1 MKYRI
6 FVPIHIATQNILAE
20 WVGFIAGFFGE
31 LGTVLAQPWK
41 IGEFKSRIDKLADD
55 VNLNGRSIKKEM
67 KKLIALYEKA
77 QQDKTIEE
85 IVKNVNLKADV
96 KQTTYGM
103 TKYYYLSLVYE
114 SDKVHPFVFHKAL
127 MLTNQSASFF
137 SLALFSRFEDTSAYN
152 KYKSYKIRCEYN
164 LTTERDIYPTKPNA
178 GVNVLKRDLIYQHIA
193 FPPYIYDL
201 RENISILKA
210 KPIKGAYGRTLGT
223 KLTALIQDITFYIK
237 FPYVEGTINEE
248 TLDGDIEL
256 IPLVPPFYKKDNHPQ
271 LVFKTDYILPQK
283 IEVSPL
289 QSNGKRMKEK
299 LKEKQQEQTKTQET
313 QEIEQP
319 KKKVD
324 LIIPLLALAGGLV
337 LWKTMK

>member
-67 KKLIALYEKA
+67 KKLLALYEKA

-152 KYKSYKIRCEYN
+152 KYKSYKIRCE
-164 LTTERDIYPTKPNA
+164 
-178 GVNVLKRDLIYQHIA
+178 
-193 FPPYIYDL
+193 
-201 RENISILKA
+201 
-210 KPIKGAYGRTLGT
+210 
-223 KLTALIQDITFYIK
+223 
-237 FPYVEGTINEE
+237 
-248 TLDGDIEL
+248 
-256 IPLVPPFYKKDNHPQ
+256 
-271 LVFKTDYILPQK
+271 
-283 IEVSPL
+283 
-289 QSNGKRMKEK
+289 
-299 LKEKQQEQTKTQET
+299 
-313 QEIEQP
+313 
-319 KKKVD
+319 
-324 LIIPLLALAGGLV
+324 
-337 LWKTMK
+337 

>member
-1 MKYRI
+1 
-6 FVPIHIATQNILAE
+6 
-20 WVGFIAGFFGE
+20 
-31 LGTVLAQPWK
+31 
-41 IGEFKSRIDKLADD
+41 
-55 VNLNGRSIKKEM
+55 M
-67 KKLIALYEKA
+67 KKLLALYEKA

-114 SDKVHPFVFHKAL
+114 SDKVHPFIFHKAL

-152 KYKSYKIRCEYN
+152 KYKSYKIKCEYN
-164 LTTERDIYPTKPNA
+164 LTTQRDIYPTKPNA
-178 GVNVLKRDLIYQHIA
+178 KEDILKRDLIYQHIA
-193 FPPYIYDL
+193 LPPYIENI
-201 RENISILKA
+201 RENISILK
-210 KPIKGAYGRTLGT
+210 KENKRFGT

-248 TLDGDIEL
+248 TLDGDMEL

-283 IEVSPL
+283 IEVSPIQL
-289 QSNGKRMKEK
+289 NSKRMKEK
-299 LKEKQQEQTKTQET
+299 LKEKQEKQQEQTKT

-319 KKKVD
+319 KKKMD
-324 LIIPLLALAGGLV
+324 LTIPLLALAGGLL

>member
-67 KKLIALYEKA
+67 KKLLALYEKA

-164 LTTERDIYPTKPNA
+164 LTTERNIYPTKPNA
-178 GVNVLKRDLIYQHIA
+178 KEDILKKDLIYQHIA
-193 FPPYIYDL
+193 LPPYIYDL
-201 RENISILKA
+201 RENISILK
-210 KPIKGAYGRTLGT
+210 KEPKRFGT

-256 IPLVPPFYKKDNHPQ
+256 IPLVPPFYKKDKKPQ

-283 IEVSPL
+283 IEVSPIEKD
-289 QSNGKRMKEK
+289 NKKMKEK
-299 LKEKQQEQTKTQET
+299 SKEKQQEQTKTQET
-313 QEIEQP
+313 QKIEQP
-319 KKKVD
+319 KKIN
-324 LIIPLLALAGGLV
+324 LTIPLLALAGGLV
-337 LWKTMK
+337 LWKAMK

>member
-6 FVPIHIATQNILAE
+6 FVPIHIATQNVLAE

-31 LGTVLAQPWK
+31 LGTIIAQPWK

-55 VNLNGRSIKKEM
+55 VNLSGRSIKKEM
-67 KKLIALYEKA
+67 KKLLALYEKA

-152 KYKSYKIRCEYN
+152 KYKSYKIKCEYN

-178 GVNVLKRDLIYQHIA
+178 KEDILKRDLIYQHIA
-193 FPPYIYDL
+193 IPPYIYDL
-201 RENISILKA
+201 RENISILK
-210 KPIKGAYGRTLGT
+210 KENKRFGT

-256 IPLVPPFYKKDNHPQ
+256 IPLIPPFYKKDNHPQ

-283 IEVSPL
+283 IEVSPI

-299 LKEKQQEQTKTQET
+299 LKEKQETKTQKT
-313 QEIEQP
+313 QEQP
-319 KKKVD
+319 KKKMN
-324 LIIPLLALAGGLV
+324 LTIPLLALAGGLV
-337 LWKTMK
+337 LWKAMK

>member
-55 VNLNGRSIKKEM
+55 VNLNGRSVKKEM
-67 KKLIALYEKA
+67 KKIINLYEKA
-77 QQDKTIEE
+77 RNDKTIEE
-85 IVKNVNLKADV
+85 IVKNINLKADV
-96 KQTTYGM
+96 KQTTYLM

-178 GVNVLKRDLIYQHIA
+178 KEDILKKDLIYQHIA
-193 FPPYIYDL
+193 LPPYIYDL
-201 RENISILKA
+201 RENISILK
-210 KPIKGAYGRTLGT
+210 KEPKRFGT

-237 FPYVEGTINEE
+237 FPYVEFTIDEE

-256 IPLVPPFYKKDNHPQ
+256 IPLVPPFYKKDKKPQ
-271 LVFKTDYILPQK
+271 LIFKTDYILPQK
-283 IEVSPL
+283 IEVSPIEKD
-289 QSNGKRMKEK
+289 NKKMKEK
-299 LKEKQQEQTKTQET
+299 SKEKQQEQTKTQET

-319 KKKVD
+319 KKIN
-324 LIIPLLALAGGLV
+324 LTIPLLALAGGLV
-337 LWKTMK
+337 LWKAMK

>member
-6 FVPIHIATQNILAE
+6 FVPIHIATQKILTD
-20 WVGFIAGFFGE
+20 WLGFIDGFLNE
-31 LGTVLAQPWK
+31 LAVARHNPLRA
-41 IGEFKSRIDKLADD
+41 IEFRKRIDKLADD

-67 KKLIALYEKA
+67 KKLLALYEKA

-103 TKYYYLSLVYE
+103 TKYYYLSLIYE
-114 SDKVHPFVFHKAL
+114 SDKVHPFIFHKAL

-164 LTTERDIYPTKPNA
+164 LTTQRDIIGPKSGSNEKI
-178 GVNVLKRDLIYQHIA
+178 LKEALIGQHIA
-193 FPPYIYDL
+193 LPPYIYDL
-201 RENISILKA
+201 KENISILK
-210 KPIKGAYGRTLGT
+210 KEFKRFGT
-223 KLTALIQDITFYIK
+223 KLTAIIQDITFYIR

-256 IPLVPPFYKKDNHPQ
+256 IPFVPPFYKKDNHPQ

-283 IEVSPL
+283 IEISSL
-289 QSNGKRMKEK
+289 QSNNKGMKEK
-299 LKEKQQEQTKTQET
+299 LKEKQEKQQEQTKTQE
-313 QEIEQP
+313 IEQ
-319 KKKVD
+319 KKMD
-324 LIIPLLALAGGLV
+324 LTIPLLVAGGLV
-337 LWKTMK
+337 LWKIMK

>member
-20 WVGFIAGFFGE
+20 WIGFIGGFFNE
-31 LGTVLAQPWK
+31 LVVAIHNPLKAIEFRKK
-41 IGEFKSRIDKLADD
+41 IDQLADN

-67 KKLIALYEKA
+67 KKLLALYEKA

-85 IVKNVNLKADV
+85 IVKNVNLKANV

-164 LTTERDIYPTKPNA
+164 LTTERNIYPTKPNA
-178 GVNVLKRDLIYQHIA
+178 KEDILKKDLIYQHIA
-193 FPPYIYDL
+193 LPPYIYDL
-201 RENISILKA
+201 RENISILK
-210 KPIKGAYGRTLGT
+210 KEPKRFGT

-256 IPLVPPFYKKDNHPQ
+256 IPLVPPFYKKDKKPQ

-283 IEVSPL
+283 IEVSPIEKD
-289 QSNGKRMKEK
+289 NKKMKEK
-299 LKEKQQEQTKTQET
+299 SKEKQQEQTKTQEI

-319 KKKVD
+319 KKKMN
-324 LIIPLLALAGGLV
+324 LTIPLLALAGGLV
-337 LWKTMK
+337 LWKAMK

>member
-6 FVPIHIATQNILAE
+6 FVPIHIATQNVLAE

-31 LGTVLAQPWK
+31 LGTIIAQPWK

-55 VNLNGRSIKKEM
+55 VNLSGRSIKKEM
-67 KKLIALYEKA
+67 KKLLALYEKA

-85 IVKNVNLKADV
+85 IVKNVNLKADL

-114 SDKVHPFVFHKAL
+114 SDKVHPFIFHKAL

-137 SLALFSRFEDTSAYN
+137 SLALFSRFEDKSAYN
-152 KYKSYKIRCEYN
+152 KYKSYKIKCEYN

-178 GVNVLKRDLIYQHIA
+178 KEDILKRDLISQHIA
-193 FPPYIYDL
+193 IPPYIYDL
-201 RENISILKA
+201 RENISILK
-210 KPIKGAYGRTLGT
+210 KENKRFGT

-256 IPLVPPFYKKDNHPQ
+256 IPLIPPFYKKDNHPQ

-283 IEVSPL
+283 IEVSPI

-299 LKEKQQEQTKTQET
+299 LKEKQETKTQKT
-313 QEIEQP
+313 QEQP
-319 KKKVD
+319 KKKMN
-324 LIIPLLALAGGLV
+324 LTIPLLALAGGLV
-337 LWKTMK
+337 LWKAMK

>member
-6 FVPIHIATQNILAE
+6 FVPIHIATQNVLVE
-20 WVGFIAGFFGE
+20 WVGFIEGFFQE
-31 LGTVLAQPWK
+31 LTTISFQPWK
-41 IGEFKSRIDKLADD
+41 AIEFKDKINKLADD
-55 VNLNGRSIKKEM
+55 NNLNGRSIKKEM
-67 KKLIALYEKA
+67 KKLLALYEKA

-103 TKYYYLSLVYE
+103 TKYYYLSLIYE
-114 SDKVHPFVFHKAL
+114 SDKVHPFIFHKAL

-164 LTTERDIYPTKPNA
+164 LTIQRDIIGPSGSNEKI
-178 GVNVLKRDLIYQHIA
+178 LKEALIGQHIA
-193 FPPYIYDL
+193 LPPYIYDL
-201 RENISILKA
+201 KENISILK
-210 KPIKGAYGRTLGT
+210 KEPKRFGT
-223 KLTALIQDITFYIK
+223 KLTALIQDIVFCIK

-256 IPLVPPFYKKDNHPQ
+256 IPFVPPFYKKNNHPQ

-283 IEVSPL
+283 IEVSPI
-289 QSNGKRMKEK
+289 QSNSNSKRMKEK
-299 LKEKQQEQTKTQET
+299 LKEKQEKQQEQTKTQE
-313 QEIEQP
+313 IEQ
-319 KKKVD
+319 KKMN
-324 LIIPLLALAGGLV
+324 LTIPLLALAGGLV
-337 LWKTMK
+337 LWKIMR

>member
-6 FVPIHIATQNILAE
+6 FVPIHIATQNVLAE

-31 LGTVLAQPWK
+31 LGTIIAQPWK

-55 VNLNGRSIKKEM
+55 VNLSGRSIKKEM
-67 KKLIALYEKA
+67 KKLLALYEKA

-85 IVKNVNLKADV
+85 IVKNVNLKADL

-114 SDKVHPFVFHKAL
+114 SDKVHPFIFHKAL

-164 LTTERDIYPTKPNA
+164 LTTQRDIYLTKPNA
-178 GVNVLKRDLIYQHIA
+178 KEDILKRDLISQHIA
-193 FPPYIYDL
+193 IPPYIYDL
-201 RENISILKA
+201 RENISILK
-210 KPIKGAYGRTLGT
+210 KENKRFGT

-248 TLDGDIEL
+248 TLDGDMEL

-283 IEVSPL
+283 IEVSPI

-299 LKEKQQEQTKTQET
+299 SKEKQQEQTKTQET

-319 KKKVD
+319 KKKMN
-324 LIIPLLALAGGLV
+324 LTIPLLALAGGLV

>member
-31 LGTVLAQPWK
+31 LGTILAQPWK
-41 IGEFKSRIDKLADD
+41 IKEFRGRIDKLADD

-67 KKLIALYEKA
+67 KKLLALYEKA

-164 LTTERDIYPTKPNA
+164 LTTERNIYPTKPNA
-178 GVNVLKRDLIYQHIA
+178 KEDILKKDLIYQHIA
-193 FPPYIYDL
+193 LPPYIYDL
-201 RENISILKA
+201 RENISILK
-210 KPIKGAYGRTLGT
+210 KEPKRFGT

-256 IPLVPPFYKKDNHPQ
+256 IPLVPPFYKKDKKPQ

-283 IEVSPL
+283 IEVSPIEKD
-289 QSNGKRMKEK
+289 NKKMKEK
-299 LKEKQQEQTKTQET
+299 SKEKQQEQTKTQEI

-319 KKKVD
+319 KKKMN
-324 LIIPLLALAGGLV
+324 LTIPLLALAGGLV
-337 LWKTMK
+337 LWKAMK

>member
-6 FVPIHIATQNILAE
+6 FVPIHIATQNILSE

-164 LTTERDIYPTKPNA
+164 LTTQRDIYPTKPNEKEDI
-178 GVNVLKRDLIYQHIA
+178 LKRDLIYQHIA
-193 FPPYIYDL
+193 LPPYIYDL
-201 RENISILKA
+201 RENISILK
-210 KPIKGAYGRTLGT
+210 KENKRFGT

-248 TLDGDIEL
+248 TLDGDMEL

-283 IEVSPL
+283 IEISPL

-299 LKEKQQEQTKTQET
+299 LKEKQQEQTKTQE
-313 QEIEQP
+313 IEQP
-319 KKKVD
+319 KKKMD
-324 LIIPLLALAGGLV
+324 LTIPLLALAGGLV